1 MLRFA
6 SPEWIAALDDAV
18 RQVAVPSDAAG
29 SLRVRYRFTGG
40 VDDRAGHDR
49 AGHEVAGYDLAGR
62 EVAGYDIVLG
72 DGPARAEP
80 PATGPTADAG
90 GPGAGAGGRSGGT
103 VTITQPLAVAHRVAT
118 GALAAQQ
125 ALLAGDIRV
134 EGPVV
139 ELVRWRPLL
148 DALDAASASLRDRTT
163 WER

>member
-29 SLRVRYRFTGG
+29 SLRVRYRFTGADG
-40 VDDRAGHDR
+40 GEPD
-49 AGHEVAGYDLAGR
+49 GYD
-62 EVAGYDIVLG
+62 VVLG
-72 DGPARAEP
+72 DGPARAERP
-80 PATGPTADAG
+80 TTGAVVDGG
-90 GPGAGAGGRSGGT
+90 GPAAGAGDGTGGT
-103 VTITQPLAVAHRVAT
+103 GGTGGAVTITQPLAVARSVAT

-148 DALDAASASLRDRTT
+148 DALDAASASLRARTT
-163 WER
+163 WDG